1 MEKSFAEQL
10 LQMYEDTE
18 ERFHFAVRI
27 KTGDLYW
34 SSVGRALLGTTN
46 GTKADAGTFF
56 QTRLRAGEYVSAL
69 EIGRKELE
77 STGCMRDILC
87 RIQKEDG
94 TQISMMMDCETVTD
108 PETGEAY
115 YIGSLSRSDGTAEVN
130 DVTGLYSQEKFRRD
144 LRLRKKNGIRAGYLI
159 LGVQRFPEINS
170 LYGYEF
176 GTRLLQQIGLLLL
189 DFTAERNL
197 FLYHTGGVRFV
208 LAFQQTVT
216 KQHLRM
222 AYEELRQRFRNGIAA
237 EGITVSLEIGGGAL
251 IPTDEMDENEI
262 AYELKRTLDES
273 KRQGSGGLRI
283 AGQEDVEKSRARLQ
297 LAKDLRRS
305 ILNDCSGFYIVFQP
319 IVDAK
324 TDRVTAAEALTRW
337 NREPYGNVP
346 PGVFIPLLENDPIFL
361 ELGQWILKTS
371 LREANDMNRQYPGIV
386 INVNLSYMQLVQE
399 NFANTLYS
407 VVEES
412 GFPAD
417 QICLELTE
425 RCRILDMDFLRKI
438 LTDFRSHGMKI
449 AIDDFGTGFSSLAV
463 LREVPVDTIKIDRSF
478 ILNIEESRADQEMIR
493 SIVSLASGYG
503 KKVCVE
509 GVETENVRDVL
520 VSLKAD
526 EFQGYYFGKPKRVQ
540 EIVSEAE

>member
-540 EIVSEAE
+540 EIVGEAE

>member
-1 MEKSFAEQL
+1 
-10 LQMYEDTE
+10 MYEDTE

-540 EIVSEAE
+540 EIVGEAE